1 MSRFRKA
8 ATVTET
14 EGHEAAQP
22 DIAAQAAADAG
33 AADAAF
39 GLNPLVGFGS
49 ADMIAA
55 FRDITLQAMK
65 DPWPLAQQ
73 HAAFIGKLGTAWLGK
88 SDLAPKPGD
97 KRFADPIWG
106 SNPFYHGLKQAYLS
120 WAEAL
125 VTWTDRAGF
134 DQMNEPRVRMA
145 LSLLADAAAP
155 TNTWLGNPAAIRKL
169 FETGGASAVHGF
181 KHMLGDIAGN
191 GGMPAQ
197 VDKTAFRVGGNLAL
211 SPGAVV
217 FRNEVLEIMQYAPG
231 TGQVHRRPLLIVPPQ
246 INKFYL
252 FDMAP
257 GRSLIEFL
265 TASGLQTF
273 ALSWRNPTAEQRH
286 WDLES
291 YVGALIDA
299 IDAIREITG
308 SDDINLSAAC
318 SGGIT
323 AAMLLGHLAAR
334 GDRRINAATLMVTVL
349 DTSAESQLGQM
360 ATQETIEAARLSSR
374 QKGVLTGE
382 DLARIFAW
390 MRPNDLVWNYW
401 VNNYL
406 LGNEPP
412 AFDILYW
419 NNDMTWLPAAL
430 HSDYLDLFLN
440 NPLRRPGALRLLGTP
455 IDLSKVG
462 CDTFVLAGMT
472 DHITPWH
479 ACYATMGMLGGAK
492 EFVLSSSGHIQS
504 IINPPGNPKAKF
516 YRNPQSAPDPA
527 AWLAAAQVQTG
538 SWWSYWRDWLIAR
551 AGEQKPAPPT
561 LGSQRHLPGAK
572 APGTYIFER

>member
-1 MSRFRKA
+1 MTK
-8 ATVTET
+8 V
-14 EGHEAAQP
+14 EGLEALQP

-49 ADMIAA
+49 VDALNA
-55 FRDITLQAMK
+55 FRDVTIQALTN
-65 DPWPLAQQ
+65 PWSLAQR
-73 HAAFIGKLGTAWLGK
+73 HAELVGKLGTAWLGK
-88 SDLAPKPGD
+88 SDVEPKRGD
-97 KRFADPIWG
+97 KRFADPIWN
-106 SNPFYHGLKQAYLS
+106 SNPFFKGLKQAYLT
-120 WAEAL
+120 WADAL
-125 VTWTDRAGF
+125 ATWTDQAGF
-134 DQMNEPRVRMA
+134 DHATEPRTRMA

-155 TNTWLGNPAAIRKL
+155 TNTWLGNPAAISKF
-169 FETGGASAVHGF
+169 FETGGASLVHGLH
-181 KHMLGDIAGN
+181 HMLEDMTKN
-191 GGMPAQ
+191 GGMPTQ
-197 VDKTAFRVGGNLAL
+197 VDKKAFRVGENLAI

-217 FRNEVLEIMQYAPG
+217 FKNELLEVIQYAPR
-231 TGQVHRRPLLIVPPQ
+231 TGQVHCRPLLIVPPQ

-257 GRSLIEFL
+257 GKSLIEYL
-265 TASGLQTF
+265 VAHQLQVF
-273 ALSWRNPTAEQRH
+273 AVSWRNPTPKQRH
-286 WDLES
+286 WGLES
-291 YVGALIDA
+291 YVGALVEATDA
-299 IDAIREITG
+299 VREIAG
-308 SDDINLSAAC
+308 SEDVNVSAAC

-334 GDRRINAATLMVTVL
+334 GDQRIHAATFMVTVL

-382 DLARIFAW
+382 DLGRIFAW

-412 AFDILYW
+412 AFDILFW
-419 NNDMTWLPAAL
+419 NNDMTRLPAAL

-440 NPLRRPGALRLLGTP
+440 NPLPRPGALTLLGTA
-455 IDLSKVG
+455 IDLSKVQ
-462 CDTFVLAGMT
+462 CDTFVVAGVT

-479 ACYATMGMLGGAK
+479 ACYASMGMLGGVK

-504 IINPPGNPKAKF
+504 IINPTGNPKAKF
-516 YRNPQSAPDPA
+516 YLNPQVTADPD
-527 AWLAAAQVQTG
+527 AWLATAQLQPG
-538 SWWSYWRDWLIAR
+538 SWWAHWRDWLIAR
-551 AGEQKPAPPT
+551 SGDQKPAPAS
-561 LGSQRHLPGAK
+561 LGSRLHMPGAK
-572 APGTYIFER
+572 APGRYIFES